1 MPGVSQ
7 ISPPIR
13 IVLGAAIAFLA
24 IYMVFL
30 RPKTDATPAPAPA
43 TPAGNVN
50 TGAPAQTGLGKAV
63 ESAKSAAAATDA
75 ASAKSDAG
83 SLAAGSDSTG
93 TQSTTGAATGTATAN
108 GAKTPPATP
117 ASAKAS
123 GLPLPVLKA
132 VAQHKVLALLFW
144 NPKSPDDQLV
154 HKALKK
160 VERFHGEVFIHAAPI
175 SKVSRY
181 ARITRGA
188 DVEQASTVVIVDRK
202 LRSTNLVG
210 YVTTVAIDQA
220 VLDALRSSGGLFKT
234 DYLKRVN
241 GACSSVVHDMVAMPQ
256 AMTVHQGPRA
266 LGRAVD
272 RFGVFVHQ
280 LRVTPAPARLH
291 GFHRT
296 LVADAAAMQAF
307 HRSQVRALGKHPT
320 LAQTVKVAVSLDSRE
335 PVLGKKF
342 GRTAAKQGLAFCA

>member
-24 IYMVFL
+24 VYMVFL
-30 RPKTDATPAPAPA
+30 RPKTEATPAPAPA

-50 TGAPAQTGLGKAV
+50 TGAPAQTGFGKAV
-63 ESAKSAAAATDA
+63 EAAKSAAGATNA

-93 TQSTTGAATGTATAN
+93 TQSATGAATGTAN
-108 GAKTPPATP
+108 GVKTPPATP
-117 ASAKAS
+117 ASAKAT
-123 GLPLPVLKA
+123 GLPLSVLKA
-132 VAQHKVLALLFW
+132 VADHKVLALLFW
-144 NPKSPDDQLV
+144 DPKSPDDQLV

-160 VERFHGEVFIHAAPI
+160 VERFNGEVFIHAAPI

-188 DVEQASTVVIVDRK
+188 DVEQASTIVIVDRK
-202 LRSTNLVG
+202 LRSTSLVG
-210 YVTTVAIDQA
+210 YVTTLAIDQA

-241 GACSSVVHDMVAMPQ
+241 GACSSVVHDMIAMPQ
-256 AMTVHQGPRA
+256 ATSVRQAPHA
-266 LGRAVD
+266 LGVRVD
-272 RFGVFVHQ
+272 RFGRFVHQ
-280 LRVTPAPARLH
+280 LRATPAPARLR
-291 GFHRT
+291 GFHKT
-296 LVADAAAMQAF
+296 LVGEAVSMQAF
-307 HRSQVRALGKHPT
+307 HRSQVHALGKHPT
-320 LAQTVKVAVSLDSRE
+320 VAQTAKVVVSFDSRGSA
-335 PVLGKKF
+335 LGKKF
-342 GRTAAKQGLAFCA
+342 SRTAEKQGLAFCA